1 MVPERSRAEA
11 VVRRA
16 GSVLGAL
23 ALAILASG
31 CGYLGSARSMDTAKF
46 DTEPG
51 WVAVRGVEFQK
62 QKSDNDCGAA
72 SVAMVLSHWGLPSK
86 PEDILAECP
95 ATKEGIKA
103 GPLRDLIKNRGLK
116 GYLIHGTLEDL
127 KTELSLQ
134 RPVIVGLIKPYVNG
148 GYSHYEVVVGI
159 NPELKTVATLDP
171 AGGPRQNT
179 FQGFLQEWEPAGTLT
194 IVVIGSEASK
204 RPGASTTALSPL
216 MAAPESDGQVLFP
229 SGSWRPPIHLPGA
242 QMTYSLI
249 GDRQE
254 DSGVR

>member
-1 MVPERSRAEA
+1 MVPEGKRAET
-11 VVRRA
+11 VVKRA
-16 GSVLGAL
+16 AAVLGVL
-23 ALAILASG
+23 ALAILGSG
-31 CGYLGSARSMDTAKF
+31 CGYLGSARAMDMAKF
-46 DTEPG
+46 DSEPG

-62 QKSDNDCGAA
+62 QNSDNDCGAA

-95 ATKEGIKA
+95 ATKEGMKA

-116 GYLIHGTLEDL
+116 GFLIHGTLEDL
-127 KTELSLQ
+127 RTELSLQ

-159 NPELKTVATLDP
+159 NVEQKTVATLDP
-171 AGGPRQNT
+171 AGGPRENT

-204 RPGASTTALSPL
+204 RPGASTQALSPL
-216 MAAPESDGQVLFP
+216 MAAPDPDERVLSFA
-229 SGSWRPPIHLPGA
+229 GSRRPPILLPPDRKGV
-242 QMTYSLI
+242 SLK
-249 GDRQE
+249 
-254 DSGVR
+254 